1 MNAIRSNEETT
12 TITTNDKT
20 VKYKQRYNVTNKDSL
35 QRYQWKIRIIDG
47 FIKRS
52 YQKYKFQEVS
62 FDDV

>member
-20 VKYKQRYNVTNKDSL
+20 VKYKQRYTIPNKDSL
-35 QRYQWKIRIIDG
+35 QRYQWKIKIKDGYII
-47 FIKRS
+47 RT
-52 YQKYKFQEVS
+52 YQKYNFQEVS